1 MILNSYCFKFCKI
14 FNNGIWI
21 CNLKSTYQ
29 IISAQKE
36 KIEALTAY
44 GKKLKKQIKDAKEL
58 IDDNCQ
64 DLIDAFQVETLN
76 TERSHQKVLIL
87 SIIATLLIGIAI
99 GMRI

>member
-1 MILNSYCFKFCKI
+1 MTKKKETGVLASAKEETLN
-14 FNNGIWI
+14 
-21 CNLKSTYQ
+21 Q
-29 IISAQKE
+29 IITAQKE

-44 GKKLKKQIKDAKEL
+44 GKKLKKQIKDSKEL

-64 DLIDAFQVETLN
+64 ELIEAFQVETLH

-87 SIIATLLIGIAI
+87 SLIATLLIGIAI

>member
-1 MILNSYCFKFCKI
+1 MAKKPKEQGILP
-14 FNNGIWI
+14 
-21 CNLKSTYQ
+21 LKEETLNQ
-29 IISAQKE
+29 IITAQKE

-44 GKKLKKQIKDAKEL
+44 GKKLKKQIKDSKEL

-64 DLIDAFQVETLN
+64 ELIEAFQIETLN
-76 TERSHQKVLIL
+76 AERSHQKVLIL